1 MGNLGQ
7 TYKVKHKN
15 TYDTDRYEE
24 RYFITSGRFEK
35 TIWGS
40 GVFVGPGAYN
50 MGHIDNVLNPRKND
64 VDDVRD
70 SKSPF
75 FRIRV
80 LSNRESAKFKP

>member
-1 MGNLGQ
+1 MGNLGL

-24 RYFITSGRFEK
+24 RYFITNGRFEK
-35 TIWGS
+35 TIWGG

-64 VDDVRD
+64 ASDISSAPD
-70 SKSPF
+70 PF
-75 FRIRV
+75 FTIKV
-80 LSNRESAKFKP
+80 LLSKERAKFKP